1 MQTPEQN
8 KGNRRQWIQ
17 PLTRRLL
24 LRIRYARPGHM
35 PGKDQKKQK
44 TETTTLQ
51 WIAALAESARFR
63 RTLDVVKRKVLY
75 QPSSLER
82 GSAAT
87 RTVVRSI
94 SLVARPDEL
103 THISRINRR

>member
-1 MQTPEQN
+1 MHMPEQN
-8 KGNRRQWIQ
+8 PGTRRHGIP
-17 PLTRRLL
+17 PLTRRLG
-24 LRIRYARPGHM
+24 LRVRCARPGEGSGQG
-35 PGKDQKKQK
+35 P
-44 TETTTLQ
+44 ETDSPQPQLCNGLMRGRS
-51 WIAALAESARFR
+51 AARFR
-63 RTLDVVKRKVLY
+63 RILVVVKRQALR

-94 SLVARPDEL
+94 SRGASSDEL